1 MLTQNVLRAEMKV
14 PGEAWLQ
21 FNLSP
26 EHPDRTLLRCCAWFE
41 PRGLTGEIYWYVL
54 YPVHAL
60 IFSGMLR
67 AIKNHAE
74 QNL

>member
-1 MLTQNVLRAEMKV
+1 MKV
-14 PGEAWLQ
+14 PGEAWLE

-26 EHPDRTLLRCCAWFE
+26 EHRDRTLLWCCAWFE

-54 YPVHAL
+54 YPVHAV